1 MPHVLCVGRHRF
13 LRDHVVR
20 LWTGFGVAADGCV
33 GLDAAGPADRY
44 DAVLCEYD
52 LLADLT
58 PEECADCPTL
68 SDTPIIA
75 TSLNRRAEELPVLG
89 LPGVVGFL
97 YLPGLTR
104 ETALAALDEGRARKS
119 LD

>member
-1 MPHVLCVGRHRF
+1 VHVLYVGRHQF

-20 LWTGFGVAADGCV
+20 LWTEFGVATDGRV
-33 GLDAAGPADRY
+33 GLDVDEEPRSKY
-44 DAVLCEYD
+44 DAVLCDYD
-52 LLADLT
+52 LLASMT

-68 SDTPIIA
+68 RDTPIIA
-75 TSLNRRAEELPVLG
+75 TSLTHRADELPVLG

-97 YLPGLTR
+97 YLPALTR
-104 ETALAALDEGRARKS
+104 EAALAALDEGRGRKT